1 MSALWNKYGEL
12 IRYGFFG
19 VLTVVV
25 NTAIYWALA
34 PLMGDMWANTAAFFL
49 AVQFA
54 YMTNTK
60 FVFRDRYTRENFLKF
75 WSMRIGTIFLDNGG
89 MWALLALGVHPLFSK
104 CVVNVVVIAVNYICS
119 KFFIF
124 NREKQEG

>member
-1 MSALWNKYGEL
+1 MSALCRKYSEL
-12 IRYGFFG
+12 LRYGFFG

-25 NTAIYWALA
+25 NTAVYWLLSIHWSDLA
-34 PLMGDMWANTAAFFL
+34 ANTVAFFV

-60 FVFRDRYTRENFLKF
+60 FVFRDRYTKENFLKF
-75 WSMRIGTIFLDNGG
+75 WGMRIGTILLDNGG
-89 MWALLALGVHPLFSK
+89 MWLLLELGTHRLAAK

-119 KFFIF
+119 KCFIF
-124 NREKQEG
+124 NPEKREG

>member
-1 MSALWNKYGEL
+1 MRVLWDKYGEL

-34 PLMGDMWANTAAFFL
+34 PVLGDLWANTAAFFL

-54 YMTNTK
+54 YLTNTK

-89 MWALLALGVHPLFSK
+89 MWLLLALGVHPLLSK

-124 NREKQEG
+124 NGKQEG